1 MVYGYM
7 VFNVVHLNGILGQ
20 HGAVQLHWRKGQLL
34 KRGILLDVFRCVL
47 NLGDVAI
54 LDLGCVTQLL
64 PLDPFRGKA

>member
-34 KRGILLDVFRCVL
+34 KRFRQFSGLEEFYWMCFGVF
-47 NLGDVAI
+47 
-54 LDLGCVTQLL
+54 
-64 PLDPFRGKA
+64 